1 MKNYTLFSALVPFR
15 VSNEPPT
22 PIIIQVQD
30 NAIPFQME
38 YNPNGQV
45 FHFLVPCD
53 ENGKPIEKIPGNI
66 YETAWNELYKLFGE
80 RMEQE
85 NIDVMDSVLK
95 GVKLELESE
104 EEARK
109 EVEQGS

>member
-1 MKNYTLFSALVPFR
+1 MKNYTLFTALVPYA
-15 VSNEPPT
+15 PPNAPST
-22 PIIIQVQD
+22 PVVIQVSD
-30 NAIPFQME
+30 NAIPLGVE
-38 YNPNGQV
+38 YRPNGQF
-45 FHFLVPCD
+45 FHFFVPCD
-53 ENGKPIEKIPGNI
+53 ENGKPIEEVSVNI
-66 YETAWNELYKLFGE
+66 YESAWNELYKLFGE

-104 EEARK
+104 EEAKK